1 MSLILSYIR
10 KSWSNVLLIILLLAI
25 KVVCD
30 LSLPYYTSTIVN
42 IGIQQGGINNVTPLY
57 ITASGYDDLYSLA
70 TEEQQTIFSGSYSF
84 DGEKYYTTEE
94 NLSELE
100 PLFLSYFSVPDLP
113 DDNLKSQSA
122 IEGIKEEYTETGVDL
137 VAFQQQYILNQGIQ
151 MVGISLLSAL
161 SSILVAFF
169 AARVAA
175 STGKDLRNR
184 VFSKVLTFHQNEL
197 DHFSTASLIT
207 RSTNDVQQIQQSLVM
222 ILRILFFAPLMAI
235 GGVIRVVTTNNSMA
249 WIIALASATIL
260 AVVITMFRLVMPKFT
275 LLQKLVDKVNNIVRE
290 TLKGLSVIRSF
301 GNQSFEKQRFKKA
314 NDELTRTSLFV
325 NRSMSAMMPIMML
338 IMNLTSILI
347 VWQGGIHISNGEM
360 QVGDMMAFIQYSMII
375 IMSFL
380 MITMLSIVIPRSA
393 VSARRIDEVLRTDA
407 GIVDGRMKKTLPP
420 SNSRTV
426 RFNHVSFTYPKAD
439 APAISDISFESKG
452 GTTTAIIGSTGSGK
466 STILQM
472 IPRFIDASEGSI
484 EIDGVDIRS
493 LTLHDLR
500 SNIGYVSQNGNLFKG
515 TIESNITFGERNI
528 TAEMA
533 REAAQTAQAEQ
544 FIEEK
549 DGGYQSQ
556 VAQGGVNV
564 SGGQRQRLSI
574 ARAIADRRPILLFDD
589 SFSALDFKTESTV
602 RSELK
607 KKFADSTIIIVG
619 QRISS
624 IMHSDNIIVLD
635 EGKMVGQGTHKELMK
650 SCGVYQQIAKSQLSP
665 QELKAYE

>member
-426 RFNHVSFTYPKAD
+426 KFNNVSFSYPKAD

>member
-94 NLSELE
+94 NLNELE